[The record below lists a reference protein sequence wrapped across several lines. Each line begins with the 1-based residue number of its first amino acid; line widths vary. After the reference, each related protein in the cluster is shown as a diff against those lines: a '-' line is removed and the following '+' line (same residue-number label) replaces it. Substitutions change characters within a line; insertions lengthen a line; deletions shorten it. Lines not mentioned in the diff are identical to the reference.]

1 MIKPRKEKRKMIGC
15 VRVTWSNYI
24 KKKPCRTETNIEPW
38 DRQFAS
44 IKAGANATRWP
55 DRVPTAYWRGNPD
68 VASPL
73 RVALLGCNDT
83 GLWRAEIMRQ
93 NWEEEAKSGYTHS
106 KLSSQCTHRSVLGN
120 Y

>member
-1 MIKPRKEKRKMIGC
+1 LKNT
-15 VRVTWSNYI
+15 VYV
-24 KKKPCRTETNIEPW
+24 EPW

-55 DRVPTAYWRGNPD
+55 DRVPTAYW
-68 VASPL
+68 

>member
-1 MIKPRKEKRKMIGC
+1 LKNT
-15 VRVTWSNYI
+15 VYV
-24 KKKPCRTETNIEPW
+24 EPW